1 MIEQPISDR
10 KGKYKMTVENI
21 LNILITRER
30 AARMNGNTTELSF
43 MQELVRIVRDYKR
56 LKEQID

>member
-1 MIEQPISDR
+1 
-10 KGKYKMTVENI
+10 MTVENI